1 MAFEEFENKITRSVE
16 ELYESVVTIRSIR
29 TQRERP
35 FRSTPI
41 HGAGSGVIV
50 DSKGYVVTNYHVVGG
65 AGRVDVVTKDGK
77 VYPGNI
83 VGVDQETDVALI
95 KIDGEGLCAAKLG
108 DSEKLKVG
116 QFALAIGNSL
126 DMPGGATVSVGVVS
140 ALGRPLPW
148 ADFIFEGLI
157 QTDAAIN
164 PGNSGGPL
172 ADSEGNVIG
181 INTAM
186 VPFAQGVG
194 FAIPINTVRWVID
207 QISKDGRVIRPALGI
222 SVLNMNRALALRFGV
237 PAESGVIVADV
248 LQEGPAD
255 TSGLRPG
262 DIIHSIGGYEIR
274 DIKGLL
280 IALSK
285 IIMQRGVNVE
295 FFRNGKR
302 MEAWIKPVERPIEN

>member
-1 MAFEEFENKITRSVE
+1 MALEEFENKITRAVE

-29 TQRERP
+29 ARREHP
-35 FRSTPI
+35 FSSAPI
-41 HGAGSGVIV
+41 HGAGSGFIV
-50 DSKGYVVTNYHVVGG
+50 DSKGYVVTNYHVVEG

-77 VYPGNI
+77 AYSGDI
-83 VGVDQETDVALI
+83 IGADQETDVALI
-95 KIDGEGLCAAKLG
+95 KIAGKGLHAAKLG

-148 ADFIFEGLI
+148 ADFIFEGLV

-194 FAIPINTVRWVID
+194 FAIPINTARWVMD
-207 QISKDGRVIRPALGI
+207 QILKNGRVIRPALGI
-222 SVLNMNRALALRFGV
+222 SVLNMNHELAIRFGV

-248 LQEGPAD
+248 LQGGPAD
-255 TSGLRPG
+255 ASGLRPG
-262 DIIHSIGGYEIR
+262 DIIQRIGGYEIR

-280 IALSK
+280 VALSK
-285 IIMQRGVNVE
+285 ILIQKGVSVE
-295 FFRNGKR
+295 FLRNGRR
-302 MEAWIKPVERPIEN
+302 MEALIKPVERPIEN